1 MALDIYKGE
10 TLGVV
15 GESGCGKSTLGR
27 MLLGLL
33 SPSGGHVKFLGKDI
47 FKLSR
52 KEKHHLRAKMQIIF
66 QDPLASLNP
75 RKTVRQILGKPFQIH
90 TTLERP
96 KIEAAT
102 MALMETVG
110 LSPAHI
116 YMDRYPHEFS
126 GGQQQRIGI
135 ARALALKPSFVVV
148 DEAVSN
154 LDLSVRA
161 QILKLLKELQ
171 REFQLTFLFVT
182 HDLAVVRSLCSR
194 VAVMYLGK
202 LVEVA
207 PVAALFGKQL
217 HPYTQALISATPLP
231 DPRATRARER
241 IALEGD
247 IPSPTSPPSGCQY
260 HTRCHKRFEPCE
272 RIEPILVEV
281 QNGHRVACHLYR

>member
-1 MALDIYKGE
+1 
-10 TLGVV
+10 
-15 GESGCGKSTLGR
+15 
-27 MLLGLL
+27 
-33 SPSGGHVKFLGKDI
+33 
-47 FKLSR
+47 
-52 KEKHHLRAKMQIIF
+52 
-66 QDPLASLNP
+66 
-75 RKTVRQILGKPFQIH
+75 
-90 TTLERP
+90 
-96 KIEAAT
+96 
-102 MALMETVG
+102 
-110 LSPAHI
+110 
-116 YMDRYPHEFS
+116 
-126 GGQQQRIGI
+126 
-135 ARALALKPSFVVV
+135 LKPSFVVV

-171 REFQLTFLFVT
+171 REFQLTYLFIT

-260 HTRCHKRFEPCE
+260 HTRCHKRFEPCV